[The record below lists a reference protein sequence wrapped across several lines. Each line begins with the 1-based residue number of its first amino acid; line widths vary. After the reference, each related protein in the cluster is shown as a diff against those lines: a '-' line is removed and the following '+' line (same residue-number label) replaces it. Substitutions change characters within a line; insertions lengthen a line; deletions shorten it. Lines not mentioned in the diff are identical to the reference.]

1 MHMNN
6 YCTNCGNRLKK
17 RDLVCSEC
25 NTPIIDLPDDYEFK
39 SFSEKSANKKTRNI
53 VIFCSLFVLG
63 LFLIYFVFVNVKSG
77 VYLDKYVKPFLKEN
91 YGDLDY
97 SIEYDG
103 SGKCIV
109 SGNCYFDPVRGCDGG
124 ACEEYEY
131 LNEFGCFSYYYIVE
145 TADEKFVVT
154 VVDYDKKVSVVKGR
168 SIYGAEEEEDVKK
181 SVDDT
186 SDDVLHTNDGNNSLE
201 TDNHDAIIDES
212 DYTYMNEN

>member
-1 MHMNN
+1 MNN
-6 YCTNCGNRLKK
+6 YCTNCGNQLKK

-39 SFSEKSANKKTRNI
+39 SISEKSDNKKTRNI
-53 VIFCSLFVLG
+53 VIFCSLFVLV

-145 TADEKFVVT
+145 TADENFVVT

-168 SIYGAEEEEDVKK
+168 SIYGAEEEEEVKE
-181 SVDDT
+181 SVDDI

>member
-1 MHMNN
+1 MNN
-6 YCTNCGNRLKK
+6 YCTNCGNQLKK

-25 NTPIIDLPDDYEFK
+25 NTPIIDLPEGYEFK
-39 SFSEKSANKKTRNI
+39 GISEKSANKKTRNI
-53 VIFCSLFVLG
+53 IIFCSLFVLV

-145 TADEKFVVT
+145 TADENFVVT

-168 SIYGAEEEEDVKK
+168 SIYGSEEEEEEVKE

>member
-1 MHMNN
+1 MNN

-25 NTPIIDLPDDYEFK
+25 NTPIIDLPEGYEFK
-39 SFSEKSANKKTRNI
+39 GISEKSANKKTRNI
-53 VIFCSLFVLG
+53 VIFCSLFVLV

-97 SIEYDG
+97 LIEYDG

>member
-1 MHMNN
+1 MNN
-6 YCTNCGNRLKK
+6 YCTNCGNQLKK
-17 RDLVCSEC
+17 RELVCSEC

-39 SFSEKSANKKTRNI
+39 GISKKSTNKKTRNI
-53 VIFCSLFVLG
+53 VIFCSLFVLV

-109 SGNCYFDPVRGCDGG
+109 SGDCYFDPVRGCDGG

-131 LNEFGCFSYYYIVE
+131 LNDFGCFSYYYIVE
-145 TADEKFVVT
+145 TADEKFAVT

-168 SIYGAEEEEDVKK
+168 SIYGAEEEEEVLE
-181 SVDDT
+181 SIDDT
-186 SDDVLHTNDGNNSLE
+186 SDDVLHTNDGNDNLE
-201 TDNHDAIIDES
+201 KDNHDAIIDES
-212 DYTYMNEN
+212 DYPYMNEN

>member
-1 MHMNN
+1 MNN

-39 SFSEKSANKKTRNI
+39 SVSEKSANKKTRNI

-109 SGNCYFDPVRGCDGG
+109 SGNCYFDLVRGCDGG
-124 ACEEYEY
+124 ACDEYEY

-145 TADEKFVVT
+145 TADENFVVT

-168 SIYGAEEEEDVKK
+168 SIYGAEEEEEVEE
-181 SVDDT
+181 SIDDT

-201 TDNHDAIIDES
+201 TDNNDAIIDES

>member
-1 MHMNN
+1 MNN
-6 YCTNCGNRLKK
+6 YCTNCGNQLKK
-17 RDLVCSEC
+17 RELVCSEC
-25 NTPIIDLPDDYEFK
+25 NTPIIDLPEGYEFK
-39 SFSEKSANKKTRNI
+39 GISEKSANKKTRNI
-53 VIFCSLFVLG
+53 VIFCSLFVLV

-145 TADEKFVVT
+145 TADENFVVT

-168 SIYGAEEEEDVKK
+168 SIYGAEEEEEVKE

-186 SDDVLHTNDGNNSLE
+186 SDDVLHTNDGHNSLE
-201 TDNHDAIIDES
+201 TDNHDAIIGES

>member
-1 MHMNN
+1 MNN

-39 SFSEKSANKKTRNI
+39 SVSEKSANKKTRNI

-109 SGNCYFDPVRGCDGG
+109 SGNCYFDLVRGCDGG
-124 ACEEYEY
+124 ACDEYEY

-168 SIYGAEEEEDVKK
+168 SIYGTEEGEEVEEN
-181 SVDDT
+181 VDDT
-186 SDDVLHTNDGNNSLE
+186 SDDVLHANDGNNSLE